1 MLDQRAA
8 ARTSAAESHNHARA
22 RAAIISNARAEA
34 SRKNGARSRGSKSPE
49 GKARSSRNALRHG
62 RRANKHVLL
71 PDEDVAAFA
80 ALEAALEGELAPQ
93 GALQSILVGRIARA
107 AWRLERAE
115 RLEVELFEE
124 RHFSR
129 APAPGSR

>member
-8 ARTSAAESHNHARA
+8 ARTSAAESDNHARA
-22 RAAIISNARAEA
+22 RAAIISSARAEA
-34 SRKNGARSRGSKSPE
+34 SRKNGAKSRGPKSPE

-71 PDEDVAAFA
+71 PDEDVAAF
-80 ALEAALEGELAPQ
+80 AALEGELAPQ